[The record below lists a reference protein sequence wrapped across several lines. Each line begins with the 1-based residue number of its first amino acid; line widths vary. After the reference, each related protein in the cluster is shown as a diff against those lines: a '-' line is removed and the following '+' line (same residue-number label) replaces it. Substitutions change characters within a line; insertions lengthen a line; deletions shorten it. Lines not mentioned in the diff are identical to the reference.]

1 MWGITHRYRRT
12 LRFVPDKDG
21 SLNSR
26 IKAAAEDH
34 LITSEMAEWAH
45 EVRLEANDQRHADE
59 LATLPSRVD
68 AQRVL
73 EFAQAL
79 AQFMYV
85 LPARVEA
92 GRKSKGPAPAP
103 NSAT

>member
-1 MWGITHRYRRT
+1 MLTASAVDAMLKHKGY
-12 LRFVPDKDG
+12 KDG
-21 SLNSR
+21 TLNSR
-26 IKAAAEDH
+26 INAAAENH

-59 LATLPSRVD
+59 LAALPVQAD

-79 AQFMYV
+79 AQFLYV

-92 GRKSKGPAPAP
+92 GRKSKGSASVP
-103 NSAT
+103 NAAS